1 MTEKQYKNWKPVT
14 DSEGILW
21 LHLDVEGSSTNI
33 LSVPVLEELDAII
46 DDIEQ
51 NILPLG
57 VVFISD
63 KKNGFIAGADIRE
76 FTKVGNFDGAKKH
89 IQRGQFIFDKIEALK
104 CPTVALINGFCM
116 GGGYELALACK
127 YRIADD
133 GPKTRISLPEVQ
145 LGLHPAFGG
154 TVRLPRL
161 IGAPN
166 AMDMMLTGKPYNAR
180 KAKKLGMIDYA
191 VPTRQLIPAAKMTIM
206 SPPKRHKPKTLQAI
220 TNHMLVRP
228 ILKHFIT
235 KTVAKKAKKEHY
247 PAPYAIIDLWSKYF
261 DDPKKMMEEEAIS
274 EASLVN
280 DDTAKNLI
288 RVFFLRDQLK
298 AFGKIDAENKAN
310 KVEHVH
316 VIGAGVMGGDI
327 AAWCAFKGLRVT
339 LQDREPA
346 VIAKAIKRAHQLFSR
361 KLRGD
366 RLGVIAAMDRLIP
379 DVKGLGIP
387 KADIVI
393 EAIVEN
399 IDAKQGLYRDIE
411 PKMKEGALLTTNTSS
426 IPLEVLSECLAN
438 PNRLVGLHF
447 FNPVAQM
454 PLIEIVTADNTDQEI
469 ASRTSQFAG
478 QIDRLPLPVKSG
490 PGFLVNRVLMPYMLE
505 AVRIHEEGI
514 AASTIDKIA
523 LKFGMPMGPLQLADT
538 VGLDICL
545 HVAQILSKDLDV
557 TVPASLE
564 KMVNDGKLGAKSGS
578 GFYQY
583 ADGKKVKA
591 KDASES
597 VDTKSITDRL
607 IGRMVNES
615 VACLREHVVADKD
628 LLDAGIIFGT
638 GFAPFRGGPMN
649 YAGAEG
655 IDQYRSKLSSLEE
668 KLGSSFR
675 PDDGWEE
682 LLAP

>member
-1 MTEKQYKNWKPVT
+1 
-14 DSEGILW
+14 
-21 LHLDVEGSSTNI
+21 
-33 LSVPVLEELDAII
+33 
-46 DDIEQ
+46 
-51 NILPLG
+51 
-57 VVFISD
+57 
-63 KKNGFIAGADIRE
+63 
-76 FTKVGNFDGAKKH
+76 
-89 IQRGQFIFDKIEALK
+89 
-104 CPTVALINGFCM
+104 
-116 GGGYELALACK
+116 
-127 YRIADD
+127 
-133 GPKTRISLPEVQ
+133 
-145 LGLHPAFGG
+145 
-154 TVRLPRL
+154 
-161 IGAPN
+161 
-166 AMDMMLTGKPYNAR
+166 MLFR
-180 KAKKLGMIDYA
+180 
-191 VPTRQLIPAAKMTIM
+191 
-206 SPPKRHKPKTLQAI
+206 S
-220 TNHMLVRP
+220 
-228 ILKHFIT
+228 
-235 KTVAKKAKKEHY
+235 
-247 PAPYAIIDLWSKYF
+247 
-261 DDPKKMMEEEAIS
+261 
-274 EASLVN
+274 
-280 DDTAKNLI
+280 
-288 RVFFLRDQLK
+288 
-298 AFGKIDAENKAN
+298 
-310 KVEHVH
+310 
-316 VIGAGVMGGDI
+316 
-327 AAWCAFKGLRVT
+327 
-339 LQDREPA
+339 
-346 VIAKAIKRAHQLFSR
+346 
-361 KLRGD
+361 
-366 RLGVIAAMDRLIP
+366 
-379 DVKGLGIP
+379 
-387 KADIVI
+387 
-393 EAIVEN
+393 
-399 IDAKQGLYRDIE
+399 
-411 PKMKEGALLTTNTSS
+411 LLTTNTSS